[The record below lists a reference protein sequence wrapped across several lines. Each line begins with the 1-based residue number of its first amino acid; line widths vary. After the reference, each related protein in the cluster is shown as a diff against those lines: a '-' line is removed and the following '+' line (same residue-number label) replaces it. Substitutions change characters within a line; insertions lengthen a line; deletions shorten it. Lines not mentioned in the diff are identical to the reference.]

1 MDSEVDDKKADKGE
15 NGTNSVEELTS
26 NNDDMLYGVQDVPWP
41 PMMFVFGLQVKYCV
55 GPQLV
60 LP

>member
-55 GPQLV
+55 GPQFV